1 LLQYKFSGQ
10 FRPEALLLGYWARSC
25 NAYLYDNLAQS
36 EKNMNA
42 GKLGQKASSAK
53 SGDTNLHRK
62 LAQSIGNQI
71 LSGVYAPGAILPNE
85 ADWCRIY
92 GASRTTVREAVKTL
106 TAKGLLKSRT
116 KIGSRVEP
124 RENWNILDRDVLSW
138 HIAAMNPQEF
148 FASVQEVRKILEPE
162 IAALAALNR
171 TPQQLRAITEALED
185 MRKAKM
191 GRNSVEPDVRFHL
204 ALLAA
209 ANNALLTPFGI
220 MIESALTHMFEYTST
235 HNPEPDMFIPKHE
248 GILKAVT
255 RGNAKAA
262 RKAALSLLTDTD
274 QTIAQVPSKN
284 RKAHKVK
291 T

>member
-1 LLQYKFSGQ
+1 
-10 FRPEALLLGYWARSC
+10 
-25 NAYLYDNLAQS
+25 
-36 EKNMNA
+36 MNP
-42 GKLGQKASSAK
+42 GKLRQKITPGKSAD
-53 SGDTNLHRK
+53 SNLHRK

-124 RENWNILDRDVLSW
+124 RENWNILDRDVLAW
-138 HIAAMNPQEF
+138 HVASMNPQEF

-162 IAALAALNR
+162 VAALAAQNR
-171 TPQQLRAITEALED
+171 TPQQLRAITEAFED
-185 MRKAKM
+185 MRKAKP
-191 GRNSVEPDVRFHL
+191 GRNSVGPDVRFHL

-209 ANNALLTPFGI
+209 ANNMLLSPFGI
-220 MIESALTHMFEYTST
+220 MIEAALTNMFEFTST

-262 RKAALSLLTDTD
+262 RKAALNLLTDTD
-274 QTIAQVPSKN
+274 QTIAQLPAKTKKP
-284 RKAHKVK
+284 RKTNA
-291 T
+291 

>member
-1 LLQYKFSGQ
+1 MAP
-10 FRPEALLLGYWARSC
+10 RNP
-25 NAYLYDNLAQS
+25 YLYDNLARRKT
-36 EKNMNA
+36 EMNP
-42 GKLGQKASSAK
+42 GKLSPKVSPGK
-53 SGDTNLHRK
+53 SPGSNLHRK

-124 RENWNILDRDVLSW
+124 RENWNILDRDVLAW
-138 HIAAMNPQEF
+138 HMASMNPHEF

-162 IAALAALNR
+162 VAALAAQNR
-171 TPQQLRAITEALED
+171 TPQQLRAITEAFED
-185 MRKAKM
+185 MRKAKP
-191 GRNSVEPDVRFHL
+191 GRNSVGPDVRFHL

-209 ANNALLTPFGI
+209 ANNVLLTPFGI
-220 MIESALTHMFEYTST
+220 MIEAALTNMFEFTST

-248 GILKAVT
+248 GILKAVA

-262 RKAALSLLTDTD
+262 RRAALNLLTDTD
-274 QTIAQVPSKN
+274 QTIAQLPAKTKKLSKT
-284 RKAHKVK
+284 K

>member
-1 LLQYKFSGQ
+1 
-10 FRPEALLLGYWARSC
+10 
-25 NAYLYDNLAQS
+25 LYDNLAQS
-36 EKNMNA
+36 EKKMNA
-42 GKLGQKASSAK
+42 GKLNQKASAAR

-171 TPQQLRAITEALED
+171 TPHQLRSITEAFED
-185 MRKAKM
+185 MRKAKP
-191 GRNSVEPDVRFHL
+191 GRNSVAPDVRFHL

-209 ANNALLTPFGI
+209 ANNILLTPFGI
-220 MIESALTHMFEYTST
+220 MIESALTHMFEFTST

-248 GILKAVT
+248 NILKAVA
-255 RGNAKAA
+255 RGNPKAA
-262 RKAALSLLTDTD
+262 RKAALNLLTDTD
-274 QTIAQVPSKN
+274 QTIAQVPAKSKKT
-284 RKAHKVK
+284 RKNKS
-291 T
+291 

>member
-1 LLQYKFSGQ
+1 MRDK
-10 FRPEALLLGYWARSC
+10 
-25 NAYLYDNLAQS
+25 
-36 EKNMNA
+36 MNP
-42 GKLGQKASSAK
+42 GKSSQKASLAK
-53 SGDTNLHRK
+53 SGGSNLHRK
-62 LAQSIGNQI
+62 VAQSIGNQI

-124 RENWNILDRDVLSW
+124 RENWNILDRDVLAW
-138 HIAAMNPQEF
+138 HMASMNPQEF
-148 FASVQEVRKILEPE
+148 FNSVQEVRKILEPE
-162 IAALAALNR
+162 VAALAAINR
-171 TPQQLRAITEALED
+171 TPQQLRAITEAFED
-185 MRKAKM
+185 MRKAKP
-191 GRNSVEPDVRFHL
+191 GLNSVAPDVRFHL

-209 ANNALLTPFGI
+209 ANNVFLTPFGI
-220 MIESALTHMFEYTST
+220 MIEAALTNMFEFTST

-274 QTIAQVPSKN
+274 HTIAHLPA
-284 RKAHKVK
+284 KAKK
-291 T
+291 PKKA

>member
-1 LLQYKFSGQ
+1 MNPGKVSPKVTSG
-10 FRPEALLLGYWARSC
+10 RS
-25 NAYLYDNLAQS
+25 
-36 EKNMNA
+36 A
-42 GKLGQKASSAK
+42 GS
-53 SGDTNLHRK
+53 NLHRK

-124 RENWNILDRDVLSW
+124 RENWNILDRDVLAW
-138 HIAAMNPQEF
+138 HMASMNPQEF

-171 TPQQLRAITEALED
+171 TPQQLRAITEAFED
-185 MRKAKM
+185 MRKARP
-191 GRNSVEPDVRFHL
+191 GRGSVVPDVRFHL

-209 ANNALLTPFGI
+209 ANNVLLSPFGI
-220 MIESALTHMFEYTST
+220 MIEAALTNMFEFTST
-235 HNPEPDMFIPKHE
+235 HNAEPDMFIPKHE
-248 GILKAVT
+248 GILKAVA

-274 QTIAQVPSKN
+274 QTIAQVPSKA
-284 RKAHKVK
+284 RKARKAK
-291 T
+291 S